1 MKNYKTKNNEIYSYE
16 DDVPKDFLDAKI
28 KELGLT
34 LISDE
39 ELTEMRK
46 PTLEQ
51 LKTSK
56 TSEINTACGNEI
68 VNGFTSDALG
78 TVHNYQS
85 AEIDQL
91 NLIGVVAGGT
101 DDYFKTGTK
110 DADGVITY
118 EYKIHTAV
126 QLLQVLNDGKA
137 YKQILL
143 QKANGLKVQVAEA
156 TTVEE
161 IGVIV
166 WN

>member
-1 MKNYKTKNNEIYSYE
+1 MKNYINKNNEIYSYE
-16 DDVPKDFLDAKI
+16 DDVPKEFLDAKI
-28 KELGLT
+28 VELGLT
-34 LISDE
+34 PISDE
-39 ELTEMRK
+39 DLAELRK

-68 VNGFTSDALG
+68 VSGFKSDALG
-78 TVHNYQS
+78 TAHNYQS

-91 NLIGVVAGGT
+91 NLIGAVAGGT
-101 DDYFKTGTK
+101 EDYFKAGTK
-110 DADGVITY
+110 DADDVITY
-118 EYKIHTAV
+118 EYKMHTAV

-137 YKQILL
+137 HKQTLL

-161 IGVIV
+161 VEAIV
-166 WN
+166 W